1 LPGSPLLCASS
12 RTKYDRRVMN
22 SVFLSPNFPPN
33 FAAFS
38 TQLREAGATVLG
50 LADDPYDALSHEIR
64 SSLTE
69 YYRVSD
75 MHNYDELVRALGHFT
90 HRYGKIDHID
100 SHNEYW
106 LETEARLRTD
116 FNIPGINMHDIAKVK
131 RKSEMKRVFLEAGLK
146 PARGR
151 VCRNEAELRA
161 FIKEVG
167 FPVVAKPDIGV
178 GAAKTFNLKSEADI
192 APYIKEKLDCDY
204 IVEEFISG
212 QIVTFDGLVDQ
223 NNEPIFTSSLRYS
236 KGVMDAVNEN
246 TDIYY
251 YTVRDIEPAITDAGL
266 KTLKAFD
273 VRSRFF
279 HFEYFISEDGKTATP
294 LEVNMRPPG
303 GLTLNM
309 FNYIYDFDCYK
320 TWAQLVVHGVSKP
333 MGPRPNFVIYVG
345 RKDHIPYK
353 LSHHDV
359 CQKYGS
365 IMKHEERISSVFTG
379 AIGNHGYILRHA
391 ELEPLIAAADDIQCR
406 NG

>member
-1 LPGSPLLCASS
+1 
-12 RTKYDRRVMN
+12 MN

-33 FAAFS
+33 FANFS
-38 TQLREAGATVLG
+38 TQLRAAGAKVLG
-50 LADDPYDALSHEIR
+50 LADEPYDQLSPEIR
-64 SSLTE
+64 NTLTE

-90 HRYGKIDHID
+90 HRYGKLDHLD

-116 FNIPGINMHDIAKVK
+116 FNIPGINLDDITKIK
-131 RKSEMKRVFLEAGLK
+131 RKSEMKRVFLKAGLN

-151 VCRNEAELRA
+151 VCRTEEDLRD

-167 FPVVAKPDIGV
+167 YPVVAKPDIGV
-178 GAAKTFNLKSEADI
+178 GATKTFNLTKDDDI
-192 APYIKEKLDCDY
+192 KPYLRDKLAEDY
-204 IVEEFISG
+204 IVEEFITG
-212 QIVTFDGLVDQ
+212 QIVTFDGLVDH
-223 NNEPIFTSSLRYS
+223 NNEAIFTSSLRYS
-236 KGVMDAVNEN
+236 KGVMDAVNN
-246 TDIYY
+246 NSDIYY
-251 YTVRDIEPAITDAGL
+251 YTVRKLEPAIEEAGL

-279 HFEYFISEDGKTATP
+279 HFEYFISEDGSAIP

-320 TWAQLVVHGVSKP
+320 TWAQLIVHGVSKP
-333 MGPRPNFVIYVG
+333 MGERPFFVMYVG

-353 LSHHDV
+353 LTHNQV
-359 CQKYGS
+359 LETYGP
-365 IMKHEERISSVFTG
+365 IMMHEERISSVFTG

-391 ELEPLIAAADDIQCR
+391 ELKPLIDAAEHIQLA
-406 NG
+406 